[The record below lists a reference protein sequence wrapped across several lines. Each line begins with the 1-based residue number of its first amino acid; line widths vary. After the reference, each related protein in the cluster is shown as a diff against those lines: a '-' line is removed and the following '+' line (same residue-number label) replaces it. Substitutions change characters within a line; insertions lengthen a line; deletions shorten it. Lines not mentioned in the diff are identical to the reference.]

1 MANLRPGVISEGQ
14 LKARGEPRAADTSGA
29 KPTNV
34 VEPAAPVP
42 MRMPVHPA
50 AELEPEV
57 TRRLRAEYA
66 EVSQLAGGLAHE
78 IRNPLSTVSLNLDLL
93 AEDFQSPETP
103 RDRRV
108 LQRVERLQHE
118 VHRLR
123 DILESF
129 LRFARVQPLRLESIK
144 LNAIVEELCDFY
156 EPTAATKGVV
166 IRTYL
171 APDLP
176 STAIDADLLKQ
187 ALLNLILN
195 AEHAMPSGGELIL
208 KTRSDAILRRA
219 RRDRHGRGY
228 DRGSAR
234 ADLSTPYF
242 STRPAGSGL
251 GLPTARKIVE
261 SHGGTLTVQSEPGK
275 GSQFTVRLPDER
287 RGSPERRA
295 VFLGGF
301 PKRAAL
307 KSRAEFFPPV
317 ESIDCERAIGR
328 WTSRSASWWS
338 TTMNRT
344 PRPWLRAW
352 SGSATTASS
361 QLQAAEGLTLIEEQV
376 FDIVI
381 TDLMMDGVGGTRGP
395 CEGQA
400 RTARRRGRDPDRP

>member
-1 MANLRPGVISEGQ
+1 MANLRPGTVSEAQ
-14 LKARGEPRAADTSGA
+14 LKTRGEPRAAIADASAGSATAVVGSTATSA
-29 KPTNV
+29 ARAAV
-34 VEPAAPVP
+34 PAATD
-42 MRMPVHPA
+42 
-50 AELEPEV
+50 LEPEV
-57 TRRLRAEYA
+57 TRRLRAQYA

-93 AEDFQSPETP
+93 AEDFQNAETP

-129 LRFARVQPLRLESIK
+129 LRFARVQPLRLEPIN

-208 KTRSDAILRRA
+208 KTHNDGTWVILDVIDTGMGMTEEVCARIFDAF
-219 RRDRHGRGY
+219 
-228 DRGSAR
+228 
-234 ADLSTPYF
+234 F

-261 SHGGTLTVQSEPGK
+261 AHGGTLTVQSEPGK
-275 GSQFTVRLPDER
+275 GSQFTLRLPESD
-287 RGSPERRA
+287 PRA
-295 VFLGGF
+295 QGQEPLSWE
-301 PKRAAL
+301 L
-307 KSRAEFFPPV
+307 
-317 ESIDCERAIGR
+317 
-328 WTSRSASWWS
+328 SAP
-338 TTMNRT
+338 T
-344 PRPWLRAW
+344 RP
-352 SGSATTASS
+352 S
-361 QLQAAEGLTLIEEQV
+361 
-376 FDIVI
+376 
-381 TDLMMDGVGGTRGP
+381 
-395 CEGQA
+395 
-400 RTARRRGRDPDRP
+400 